1 MFSDVVD
8 DLIGS
13 LNPLARAKSE
23 RLQSGKSIYDYASGS
38 VHDAGLLF
46 PQNVLKSA
54 LDHGFVMSEVY
65 RPDSK
70 GQRSAREAVA
80 AYYPGSIP
88 GDEDRIILT
97 PGTSQS
103 YWYVFTLLANAGD
116 EIIVPR
122 PCYPLFEYIAKLC
135 KIRLAY
141 YDLEVR
147 DGRWQLNTESLS
159 RAITPRTRGIV
170 LISPHNPT
178 GHVLSREETAVV
190 RHIASEKQIPLI
202 VDEVFYEFVF
212 DEVGDGLRDADG
224 QLIQRQGLRGGERAR
239 ESLGGERDCPLVF
252 TLNGFSKMFALPGMK
267 IGWIKIDGTPDLVV
281 RSVAAL
287 ETIADTFLA
296 TNEIAQFAVPEI
308 FAHGMVF
315 MEEHKNII
323 RERFETMRSQY
334 SVVPQGGFYGV
345 RWIGDRDEDVYA
357 LELLKK
363 HGVLV
368 HPGYFYS
375 LPEASIVFSFVR
387 GAQDFSLV

>member
-1 MFSDVVD
+1 MFSDVAD
-8 DLIGS
+8 DFIGS

-23 RLQSGKSIYDYASGS
+23 RLQSGKPMYDYASGS
-38 VHDAGLLF
+38 IHDVGLIF
-46 PQNVLKSA
+46 PQDVLKSA
-54 LDHGFVMSEVY
+54 LDHAFVSGETY

-70 GQRSAREAVA
+70 GQLVARKAIA
-80 AYYPGSIP
+80 KYYPGYVA
-88 GDEDRIILT
+88 GDEEHMILT

-103 YWYVFTLLANAGD
+103 YWYVFALLANADD

-135 KIRLAY
+135 KVRLAY

-147 DGRWQLNTESLS
+147 DGRWCLNTESLS

-212 DEVGDGLRDADG
+212 DDAVRDHDGELV
-224 QLIQRQGLRGGERAR
+224 QRAGL
-239 ESLGGERDCPLVF
+239 RDCPLVF

-267 IGWIKIDGTPDLVV
+267 IGWIKIDGSPDLVR

-296 TNEIAQFAVPEI
+296 TNEIAQFAVPDI
-308 FAHGMVF
+308 FENGMTF
-315 MEEHKNII
+315 MDEYKKTI
-323 RERFETMRSQY
+323 RERFEEMRSWY
-334 SVVPQGGFYGV
+334 SVVPQGGFYGMKF
-345 RWIGDRDEDVYA
+345 IGDRDEDVYA
-357 LELLKK
+357 LELLEKK
-363 HGVLV
+363 GVLV

-375 LPEASIVFSFVR
+375 LPETGIVFSFVR
-387 GAQDFSLV
+387 GAEYFSLV

>member
-8 DLIGS
+8 DLIGT

-23 RLQSGKSIYDYASGS
+23 RLQSGKLIYDYASGS
-38 VHDAGLLF
+38 MHDAGLIF
-46 PQNVLKSA
+46 PQHVLKSA
-54 LDHGFVMSEVY
+54 LDRAFVQSEKY
-65 RPDSK
+65 QPDSK
-70 GQRSAREAVA
+70 GQRVAREAVA
-80 AYYPGSIP
+80 KYYPGYVI
-88 GDEDRIILT
+88 GDEERVILT

-103 YWYVFTLLANAGD
+103 YWYVFALLANTDD
-116 EIIVPR
+116 EIVVPR

-135 KIRLAY
+135 KVRLAY

-147 DGRWQLNTESLS
+147 DGRWCLNTESLS

-190 RHIASEKQIPLI
+190 RHIASDKQIPLI

-212 DEVGDGLRDADG
+212 DDTLRDQDG
-224 QLIQRQGLRGGERAR
+224 QLAQRAGL
-239 ESLGGERDCPLVF
+239 RDCPLVF

-267 IGWIKIDGTPDLVV
+267 IGWIKIDGEPELVR

-308 FAHGMVF
+308 FENGGEF
-315 MEEHKNII
+315 MEMYKKVV
-323 RERFETMRSQY
+323 RERFETMRSWY
-334 SVVPQGGFYGV
+334 SVLPQGGFYGV
-345 RWIGDRDEDVYA
+345 KFIGDRDEDVYA
-357 LELLKK
+357 LELLQEK
-363 HGVLV
+363 GVLV

-375 LPEASIVFSFVR
+375 LVEAGIVFSFVR
-387 GAQDFSLV
+387 GAANFSLE

>member
-23 RLQSGKSIYDYASGS
+23 RLQSGKPVYDYASGS
-38 VHDAGLLF
+38 VHDAGLIF
-46 PQNVLKSA
+46 PQDVLKSA
-54 LDHGFVMSEVY
+54 LDRAFVQSEKY
-65 RPDSK
+65 QPDSK
-70 GQRSAREAVA
+70 GQRVAREAVA
-80 AYYPGSIP
+80 KYYPGYVTR
-88 GDEDRIILT
+88 DEERVILT

-103 YWYVFTLLANAGD
+103 YWYVFALLANAD
-116 EIIVPR
+116 DQIVVPR

-135 KIRLAY
+135 KVRLAY

-147 DGRWQLNTESLS
+147 DGRWCLNTESLS

-212 DEVGDGLRDADG
+212 DDTLRDLDG
-224 QLIQRQGLRGGERAR
+224 QLAQRAGL
-239 ESLGGERDCPLVF
+239 RDCPLVF

-267 IGWIKIDGTPDLVV
+267 IGWIKVDGSADLVR

-308 FAHGMVF
+308 FKKGVDF
-315 MEEHKNII
+315 MEMYKKVV
-323 RERFETMRSQY
+323 RERFEDMRSWY

-345 RWIGDRDEDVYA
+345 KCIGDRDEDVYV
-357 LELLKK
+357 LELLQEK
-363 HGVLV
+363 GVLV

-375 LPEASIVFSFVR
+375 LSEAGIVFSFVR
-387 GAQDFSLV
+387 GAADFSLV